1 MSGNLWRKIATDV
14 TINRHKGRSY
24 RQSMPLKLAK
34 KRKTAITLVA
44 ASDLR
49 ALGFIPNR
57 SPSPPLIPPK
67 AGLRKTRA
75 QMDSRLPPDLI
86 GGLSGSL
93 SFAPIPVYRPAL
105 QKNNQPS

>member
-24 RQSMPLKLAK
+24 RQDMPLKLAK
-34 KRKTAITLVA
+34 KRKTAIAPVA

-49 ALGFIPNR
+49 ALGFYSESQPFPAAH
-57 SPSPPLIPPK
+57 S
-67 AGLRKTRA
+67 
-75 QMDSRLPPDLI
+75 PDLI

-93 SFAPIPVYRPAL
+93 SFAPIPIYRPAL